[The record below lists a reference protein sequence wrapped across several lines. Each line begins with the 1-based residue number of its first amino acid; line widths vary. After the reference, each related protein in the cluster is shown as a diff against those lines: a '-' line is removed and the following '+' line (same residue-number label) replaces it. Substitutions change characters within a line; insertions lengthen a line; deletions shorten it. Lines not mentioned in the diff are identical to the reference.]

1 MDFEFTP
8 EEKAFQKEI
17 REFLDEHCNENVVAE
32 TLALQGA
39 GPYSKELLRKMGAQ
53 KLLAPRWPVEYGG
66 RGLGAMCEVIKV
78 DEITSHH
85 APFPLDGVEIGNSL
99 LIAGNEEQKKRF
111 LPGVASGEIDIALGY
126 TEPDAGSDVASVQLY
141 AEDHGD
147 YFVLNGQKI
156 YNSEAHVCEYHWLL
170 TRTDRNAEKKHRGL
184 SMFIVDL
191 KSPGISIRPL
201 KTMAGLRTNEVFYE
215 DVKVPRED
223 LVGEKNGGWKV
234 LMSALYGAVA
244 GGGMA
249 TGTKNMIKTLAKY
262 ALEEKNDDSDSQWIP
277 DALADIYVRTQV
289 GELMGVRATA
299 FGDLGV
305 TPLYGGGGIASRL
318 LGGDTRRLLYN
329 TAMQILG
336 PYGQLTKDSKW
347 VPLNGDIFR
356 EYMDAP
362 RWTIVHGSQEIQKMN
377 IATRGLGLPR
387 QR

>member
-1 MDFEFTP
+1 MDFELTP

-17 REFLDEHCNENVVAE
+17 HEFLDEHCNEHVVAE
-32 TLALQGA
+32 TLSLQGA

-66 RGLGAMCEVIKV
+66 RGLGPMAETIKV
-78 DEITSHH
+78 DEINSHH

-99 LIAGNEEQKKRF
+99 LIVGNEEQKKRF
-111 LPGVASGEIDIALGY
+111 LPGVARGEIDIALGY

-191 KSPGISIRPL
+191 KSPGITIRPL
-201 KTMAGLRTNEVFYE
+201 ITSGGLRTNEVFYE

-249 TGTKNMIKTLAKY
+249 TGTKHVIKTLVDY
-262 ALEEKNDDSDSQWIP
+262 VLEEKADDPDAQWIP
-277 DALADIYVRTQV
+277 DTLADIWVKTRV
-289 GELMGVRATA
+289 GEMMGLRATA
-299 FGDLGV
+299 LGELGV
-305 TPLYGGGGIASRL
+305 MPLYGGGGAASRL

-329 TAMQILG
+329 VAMQILG
-336 PYGQLTKDSKW
+336 PYGQLYEGSKYA
-347 VPLNGDIFR
+347 PFNGEFLR

-387 QR
+387 R

>member
-17 REFLDEHCNENVVAE
+17 REFLDKECNENVVAE
-32 TLALQGA
+32 TLSLQGA

-66 RGLGAMCEVIKV
+66 RAMGPIGETIKV

-99 LIAGNEEQKKRF
+99 LIVGNEEQKKRF

-141 AEDHGD
+141 AEDRGD
-147 YFVLNGQKI
+147 YFILNGQKI
-156 YNSEAHVCEYHWLL
+156 YNSEAHASEYHWLL

-201 KTMAGLRTNEVFYE
+201 ITSGGLRTNEVFYE
-215 DVKVPRED
+215 DVKVSREN
-223 LVGEKNGGWKV
+223 LVGEKNGGWAV

-244 GGGMA
+244 GGGMS
-249 TGTKNMIKTLAKY
+249 TGTKRVIQTLADY
-262 ALEEKNDDSDSQWIP
+262 VLEEKADDPDIQWIP
-277 DALADIYVRTQV
+277 DTLADLYVKIRVAEMT
-289 GELMGVRATA
+289 GLRATA
-299 FGDLGV
+299 LGELGI
-305 TPLYGGGGIASRL
+305 TPLYGGGGAASRL
-318 LGGDTRRLLYN
+318 LGSDTRRHLYDV
-329 TAMQILG
+329 AMQILG
-336 PYGQLTKDSKW
+336 PYGQLAKGSKYI
-347 VPLNGDIFR
+347 PLDGNIYR

-362 RWTIVHGSQEIQKMN
+362 RLTIVHGSQEIQKMN

-387 QR
+387 R